1 VKRGGAATP
10 RMFGAGRALRL
21 MGRTK
26 TLKAEERES
35 NGPVSAST
43 RGRLGEVRRALLRLH
58 KVLLDEERASYER
71 GRGSVGGS
79 GDFLQLVINDP
90 WFAWLRPVSELIVRI
105 DELLEPAQEATE
117 EEALAALGQ
126 AAALVRPAD
135 GGGEFGRR
143 YREVL
148 QRSPDAVLAHAGLS
162 RLLPLPEA
170 GPMSEPEIDDNLAE
184 TFPASDPP
192 SWTTGTDHAPSG
204 PTEGG
209 QRKLAERAPD
219 KET

>member
-1 VKRGGAATP
+1 MT
-10 RMFGAGRALRL
+10 
-21 MGRTK
+21 
-26 TLKAEERES
+26 AEERES
-35 NGPVSAST
+35 NGLASAAT

-58 KVLLDEERASYER
+58 KVLLEAERALYER

-79 GDFLQLVINDP
+79 GEFLQLVINDP

-105 DELLEPAQEATE
+105 DELQELAQETTE
-117 EEALAALGQ
+117 EEALTALGQ

-143 YREVL
+143 YREAL

-162 RLLPLPEA
+162 RLLLPPPEA
-170 GPMSEPEIDDNLAE
+170 GPMSEPEIDENLAE

-204 PTEGG
+204 PTGGG
-209 QRKLAERAPD
+209 QRKLDERAPA
-219 KET
+219 KETR

>member
-1 VKRGGAATP
+1 MT
-10 RMFGAGRALRL
+10 
-21 MGRTK
+21 
-26 TLKAEERES
+26 AEEKES
-35 NGPVSAST
+35 NEPASAEM

-58 KVLLDEERASYER
+58 KVLLEAERISYER

-79 GDFLQLVINDP
+79 GEFLQLVLNDP
-90 WFAWLRPVSELIVRI
+90 WFAWLRPVSGLIVRI

-117 EEALAALGQ
+117 GEALAALGQ

-143 YREVL
+143 YRETL

-170 GPMSEPEIDDNLAE
+170 GPMSEHEVDENLAE
-184 TFPASDPP
+184 SFPASDLP
-192 SWTTGTDHAPSG
+192 SWTLGTSHAAEGSSESG
-204 PTEGG
+204 PAEGG
-209 QRKLAERAPD
+209 SSGEGQHG
-219 KET
+219 